1 MNQYTFLVLRK
12 ASLSQ
17 LLGGPVWSNAQ
28 GVLEALEARVLEARV
43 SEALVLGAGVL

>member
-17 LLGGPVWSNAQ
+17 LLGGPVWSNAR
-28 GVLEALEARVLEARV
+28 GVLEALETRVLEARV
-43 SEALVLGAGVL
+43 LGAGVL